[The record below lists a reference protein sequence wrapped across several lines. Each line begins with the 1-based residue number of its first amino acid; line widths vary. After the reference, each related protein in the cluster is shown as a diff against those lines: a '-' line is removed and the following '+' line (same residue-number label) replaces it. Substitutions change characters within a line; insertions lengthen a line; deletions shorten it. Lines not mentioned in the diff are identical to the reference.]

1 MKLFAQK
8 DAEAYVKTGAGEFRY
23 NRDTRITPGAKDVLS
38 EAGIKVVFDADGAAG
53 TTPAPAAGTRVGHQG
68 NWDARRRR
76 FL

>member
-53 TTPAPAAGTRVGHQG
+53 TTPAPAAAQALTG
-68 NWDARRRR
+68 NSADLRL
-76 FL
+76 FNS